1 VQFEVRSDA
10 PLNWK
15 EEKNMPQH
23 YHTNPTQLN
32 TPEKIIWGL
41 TARQLLILALGCSL
55 GYKLWA
61 NLAFLLTYGVAGFAL
76 RLLLAAIPVLFTLAL
91 AMIQLGGRYL
101 EIWAILLRYWGRSK
115 HAVWWSVQV
124 KDRYALSLAKPQG
137 AGGETIEAERERE

>member
-1 VQFEVRSDA
+1 MS
-10 PLNWK
+10 
-15 EEKNMPQH
+15 QH

-61 NLAFLLTYGVAGFAL
+61 NLVFLLTYGVAGFAL
-76 RLLLAAIPVLFTLAL
+76 RLLLAALPVLVALAL
-91 AMIQLGGRYL
+91 AMVQLGGRYL
-101 EIWAILLRYWGRSK
+101 EIWAILLLRYWGRSR

-124 KDRYALSLAKPQG
+124 KDRYALNLAEPQV
-137 AGGETIEAERERE
+137 AGSEVSAGEQEGE